1 MNKNHFFSATFFL
14 FLVLNQLSYCFINL
28 KVAIVLLAVVAVV
41 AAESYGYEKAYK
53 PAAYAAPAYNKP
65 AYKEEYAYVRNH
77 SQEIFLVHRRNLIN
91 ELK

>member
-53 PAAYAAPAYNKP
+53 PA
-65 AYKEEYAYVRNH
+65 YKEEYAYVRN
-77 SQEIFLVHRRNLIN
+77 
-91 ELK
+91 

>member
-1 MNKNHFFSATFFL
+1 MK
-14 FLVLNQLSYCFINL
+14 LSFIDFESYIFFINL

-65 AYKEEYAYVRNH
+65 AYKEEYAYVKNH
-77 SQEIFLVHRRNLIN
+77 L
-91 ELK
+91 